1 VCTSREN
8 MLERLPMMDVHMII
22 KLKLQRYN
30 ENEWLIYFFFN
41 SCLIVT

>member
-1 VCTSREN
+1 

-30 ENEWLIYFFFN
+30 ENEWLIYIFLN
-41 SCLIVT
+41 SDIIHVLL